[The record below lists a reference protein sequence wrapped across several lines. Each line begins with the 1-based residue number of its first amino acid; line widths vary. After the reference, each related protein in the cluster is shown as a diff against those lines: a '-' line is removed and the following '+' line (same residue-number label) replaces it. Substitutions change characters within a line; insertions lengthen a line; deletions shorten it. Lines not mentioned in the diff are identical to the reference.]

1 MKPIHLA
8 MLMAALST
16 FCLPGCSFAEETY
29 GFRLPDRNEPNYGTW
44 INKDYSGNLAE
55 YAQISRG
62 RRAESQELRQVSHL
76 LP

>member
-1 MKPIHLA
+1 MKPIHFVMLA
-8 MLMAALST
+8 AILWT
-16 FCLPGCSFAEETY
+16 FCLPSFSFAEETY
-29 GFRLPDRNEPNYGTW
+29 GFRLPDRSEPSYGTW